1 MTIAQIPYN
10 LIKIIS
16 KIKMS
21 EVAKYI
27 YVDDA
32 EYVAR
37 IKKGIERKI
46 EKYGAGY
53 CPCVGP
59 AAHNEDTI
67 CPCKEYRETGYCH
80 CKMYKE

>member
-1 MTIAQIPYN
+1 
-10 LIKIIS
+10 
-16 KIKMS
+16 MS
-21 EVAKYI
+21 EVAKYV

-32 EYVAR
+32 EHVAR

-53 CPCVGP
+53 CPGVGH

>member
-32 EYVAR
+32 EHVAR

>member
-1 MTIAQIPYN
+1 
-10 LIKIIS
+10 
-16 KIKMS
+16 MS

-32 EYVAR
+32 EHVAR
-37 IKKGIERKI
+37 IKKGVERKI

-67 CPCKEYRETGYCH
+67 
-80 CKMYKE
+80 

>member
-1 MTIAQIPYN
+1 
-10 LIKIIS
+10 
-16 KIKMS
+16 MS

-32 EYVAR
+32 EHVAR

-59 AAHNEDTI
+59 AAHSEDTI

>member
-1 MTIAQIPYN
+1 
-10 LIKIIS
+10 
-16 KIKMS
+16 MS
-21 EVAKYI
+21 EVAKYV

-32 EYVAR
+32 EHVER
-37 IKKGIERKI
+37 IKKGIERKT

-67 CPCKEYRETGYCH
+67 CPCKEYRETGHCH